1 MDLTAV
7 TAQGQMALGK
17 YIWLGLAFI
26 FVMLAKDIL
35 TTITYGLMFYFDRSF
50 NEGDNVYLDDQR
62 ALIIKIGI
70 RKTCFQIQENDETHW
85 RYIPNDKIRYAK
97 LEKIIGKNHGNK

>member
-1 MDLTAV
+1 MSLETFV
-7 TAQGQMALGK
+7 SQPSMALGK

-26 FVMLAKDIL
+26 FGLLAKDIL

-50 NEGDNVYLDDQR
+50 DEGDEVFLDDQR

-70 RKTCFQIQENDETHW
+70 RKTCFQIQENSETHW

>member
-1 MDLTAV
+1 MSLNAIVSQT
-7 TAQGQMALGK
+7 QMTIGK

-50 NEGDNVYLDDQR
+50 NEGDNVYLDGQR
-62 ALIIKIGI
+62 ALIIKIGL

-85 RYIPNDKIRYAK
+85 RYIQNDKIRYAK
-97 LEKIIGKNHGNK
+97 LEKIIGKK